1 MTVAQN
7 RHIRLPL
14 DRTDGFIAMVSEHA
28 SPLATLGGEDAGG
41 QNIHVAML
49 AGALADRGHEVVVYT
64 RRDDA
69 SLPERVRLRRGVIV
83 EHLDAGP
90 PQAIA
95 KDELR
100 TYVPEMSADLQRRW
114 LRRTPAVVHA
124 HFWMSGLAALPPATE
139 LGIPI
144 VQTFHAL
151 GTVKRRMQGEHDGSP
166 ADRIASE
173 RALAG
178 AVDRVIATCSDEVSE
193 LQAIGLLDRRVDV
206 VPCGVDV
213 KQFQPLGPRARRTTK
228 HRLISV
234 GRLVRRKGV
243 DDVIDALTWL
253 PDTEL
258 LVVGGPPAAALDAD
272 EEARRLRHQAES
284 RGVSSR
290 VRLVGGVD
298 RAGVAELMRSA
309 DLAVC
314 APWYE
319 PFGIVPLEAMACG
332 VPVVA
337 TAVGGLLDTVSDGV
351 TGRHVPPRRPDL
363 LARTVAELLA
373 DPQRREAMGAA
384 GVRRVARRYT
394 WQQVARLTERSY
406 ARVVDQAHGWRGAAR
421 SAGEC
426 TAVSELSA

>member
-1 MTVAQN
+1 MTVAHP
-7 RHIRLPL
+7 RRLRPPHS
-14 DRTDGFIAMVSEHA
+14 RTDGFIAMVSEHA

-64 RRDDA
+64 RRDDV
-69 SLPERVRLRRGVIV
+69 SLPERVRLRRGVVV

-100 TYVPEMSADLQRRW
+100 PYVPEMAADLRRRW
-114 LRRTPAVVHA
+114 LRRIPAVVHT
-124 HFWMSGLAALPPATE
+124 HFWMSGLAALPAATE
-139 LGIPI
+139 LGVP
-144 VQTFHAL
+144 VLHTFHAL
-151 GTVKRRMQGEHDGSP
+151 GTVKRRLQGEHDGSP

-173 RALAG
+173 RLLAG
-178 AVDRVIATCSDEVSE
+178 TVDRVIATCSDEVTE
-193 LQAIGLLDRRVDV
+193 LQAMGLLDGRVDV

-213 KQFQPLGPRARRTTK
+213 KQFQPRGQRAARTDR

-243 DDVIDALTWL
+243 DDVIDALAEL

-258 LVVGGPPAAALDAD
+258 LVAGGPPAAELNTDD
-272 EEARRLRHQAES
+272 EARRLRHRAQA
-284 RGVSSR
+284 RGVSDR
-290 VRLVGGVD
+290 VQLLGGVD

-363 LARTVAELLA
+363 LARAIAELLA
-373 DPQRREAMGAA
+373 DPQRRQAMGAA

-394 WQQVARLTERSY
+394 WEQVARLTERSY
-406 ARVVDQAHGWRGAAR
+406 ARVVEQAFGSRGAAT
-421 SAGEC
+421 SAA
-426 TAVSELSA
+426 AVSELSA